1 MYAVLFRGLI
11 SYGPDTIDQYPARGR
26 ATSITSSMA
35 ISRHSLA
42 LLRACRERVFRYA
55 AVEKQ

>member
-1 MYAVLFRGLI
+1 MYAVLLRGLI

-42 LLRACRERVFRYA
+42 LLRACA
-55 AVEKQ
+55 